1 MQKNDRRNNLYSS
14 GYAERNAKN
23 IEVLAAGAAKGSEK
37 LLCEVRI
44 MPTDIFGNILTQAI
58 VTINEEFGSVEDCKN
73 IAYVEEFT
81 EVTYSVKLEGYGEVS
96 GSIPFITQNEQ
107 VNVVMQY
114 ASEGGDEPEPVE
126 PVAPVAT
133 PSSVS
138 LVKERTAQS
147 VTFDKEIK
155 TFAPKKT
162 VEWCHVSGSGKSW
175 QVLADNNETAERSC
189 VLVATDNDSLTVEV
203 NVSQA
208 GIE

>member
-23 IEVLAAGAAKGSEK
+23 IEALAAKGSEK

-44 MPTDIFGNILTQAI
+44 MPTDIFGNILTQATVI
-58 VTINEEFGSVEDCKN
+58 INEESGSVEDCKN
-73 IAYVEEFT
+73 IVYVEEFT
-81 EVTYSVKLEGYGEVS
+81 DVTYSVKLEGYGEVS
-96 GSIPFITQNEQ
+96 GSIPSITQNEQ

-114 ASEGGDEPEPVE
+114 ASEGGDAPEPVE

-138 LVKERTAQS
+138 LVKEGTAQS

-155 TFAPKKT
+155 TFAPKET
-162 VEWCHVSGSGKSW
+162 AEWCHVSGSGKSW
-175 QVLADNNETAERSC
+175 QVSADSNDSTERSC

-203 NVSQA
+203 NVSQV
-208 GIE
+208 GNE

>member
-23 IEVLAAGAAKGSEK
+23 IEALAAKGSEK

-44 MPTDIFGNILTQAI
+44 MPTDIFGNILTQAT
-58 VTINEEFGSVEDCKN
+58 VTINEESGSVEDCKN
-73 IAYVEEFT
+73 IAYVKEFT
-81 EVTYSVKLEGYGEVS
+81 DVTYSVKLEGYGEVS
-96 GSIPFITQNEQ
+96 GSIPSITQNEQ

-126 PVAPVAT
+126 PVKPVAPVAT

-138 LVKERTAQS
+138 LDKEGTAQS

-155 TFAPKKT
+155 TFAPKDT
-162 VEWCHVSGSGKSW
+162 AEWCCHVSGSGKSW
-175 QVLADNNETAERSC
+175 QVSADSNDSTERSC

-208 GIE
+208 GK